1 MEELKRQ
8 LSEIQNT
15 TSRIDERV
23 QMLVEKQSEL
33 TERFIKM
40 TEWYAELAQ
49 RVTLL
54 ESRNYDELRKSI
66 GDIKNAM
73 VTIRQHITSIETQ
86 GSPALRDKV
95 AALVRKNDEL
105 STRLDTLEAK
115 GVGVKAVSLR
125 IGKLTFQTAWVI
137 ITCWVLYK
145 LGLNG

>member
-8 LSEIQNT
+8 LTEIQNT

-23 QMLVEKQSEL
+23 QMLVESQGEL
-33 TERFIKM
+33 TQRFIKM
-40 TEWYAELAQ
+40 TEWYTELAQ

-54 ESRNYDELRKSI
+54 ESRNYDDLRKSI

-73 VTIRQHITSIETQ
+73 VIIRQHITNIETQ

-95 AALVRKNDEL
+95 TALVHKTDDL
-105 STRLDTLEAK
+105 STRLGKLEAK
-115 GVGVKAVSLR
+115 GSGMKAVSLKF
-125 IGKLTFQTAWVI
+125 GKLAIQTVWVI